1 MEIDPGMSQDG
12 RKSQPDMS
20 LGDFGLLGSGMKLK
34 NKMGFYKESDADFSE
49 NSAYFPPSSMFTS
62 HKDLLTSQSQSL
74 SQFGI
79 YGQHGLGLQQA
90 QSQQQQSGMQRGMP
104 NPQQQTQQQLPFPSR
119 SMSGLPGSIGGQIT
133 PTPPS
138 PSRGM
143 LPVGPRVSQ
152 VQTSTNQG
160 SMSIQSRVGTLGSGM
175 PSPNSRT
182 SPSLVAMQQ
191 KQQQQRMLGGSTQST
206 IGAFGMTR
214 QQSYGG
220 PQNTLLGN
228 FTPQSL
234 AASFNAVNESTP
246 SLDMSDFPV
255 LANRGRQQQ
264 PTPQQIDNN
273 SLSLFPPNPM
283 AGRPA
288 YGKTIGV
295 GMVNKQA
302 DPVPEFTMQSEDFP
316 ALPGSNIMNK
326 STDQNSTGAVKE
338 SPRFPG
344 DKAAN
349 NNSNNDNQMKR
360 GIVIHQDGKITHI
373 PPGIVTDPFGIV
385 GLLTFIRAAETDPN
399 LVQLA
404 LGSDLTTLG
413 LNLNSPENLYGTFQS
428 PWAESPS
435 RPQDIDFH
443 VPQEYITNMHIR
455 DKLAPIKLSRY
466 GEDLLFYLYY
476 THGGDVLQL
485 AAAAELYNRD
495 WRYHKEERVWITRG
509 PMMEPQVKTNLYERG
524 LYYFFD
530 CLRWTKVPKEFHLD
544 YDKLEE
550 RPHLPASFHHNVSTN
565 PVMAH

>member
-119 SMSGLPGSIGGQIT
+119 SMSGHHGSIGGQIT

-152 VQTSTNQG
+152 AQTSTNQG
-160 SMSIQSRVGTLGSGM
+160 SMGRVGTLGSGM

-234 AASFNAVNESTP
+234 AASFNAVNENTP

-255 LANRGRQQQ
+255 LANRGRQQ

-288 YGKTIGV
+288 YV

-326 STDQNSTGAVKE
+326 STGTAL
-338 SPRFPG
+338 
-344 DKAAN
+344 
-349 NNSNNDNQMKR
+349 
-360 GIVIHQDGKITHI
+360 
-373 PPGIVTDPFGIV
+373 PPGPFT
-385 GLLTFIRAAETDPN
+385 TFKQVSKA
-399 LVQLA
+399 
-404 LGSDLTTLG
+404 
-413 LNLNSPENLYGTFQS
+413 
-428 PWAESPS
+428 
-435 RPQDIDFH
+435 
-443 VPQEYITNMHIR
+443 
-455 DKLAPIKLSRY
+455 KLSFEMRSFSKPPPNCFCSCVMY
-466 GEDLLFYLYY
+466 VVFFY
-476 THGGDVLQL
+476 
-485 AAAAELYNRD
+485 A
-495 WRYHKEERVWITRG
+495 
-509 PMMEPQVKTNLYERG
+509 NLTG
-524 LYYFFD
+524 LYLHHAKFHILLMYMVLLRTLLD
-530 CLRWTKVPKEFHLD
+530 CISTMQSFKSYSCTWCYCKPYEIVSPPCKVSNPTHVHGVTANHL
-544 YDKLEE
+544 
-550 RPHLPASFHHNVSTN
+550 HHAKFQILLMSW
-565 PVMAH
+565 